1 MNEPFRYS
9 FYVDIEAN
17 VFDSHTAVAI
27 DELRKE
33 AEEVKIF
40 GSYPKQLNGDKR

>member
-17 VFDSHTAVAI
+17 VFDSHTAFAI
-27 DELRKE
+27 DELQDE
-33 AEEVKIF
+33 AEEIKIF
-40 GSYPKQLNGDKR
+40 GSYPKQLNSD

>member
-17 VFDSHTAVAI
+17 MHEASTQNALE
-27 DELRKE
+27 ELKSE
-33 AEEVKIF
+33 AEEIKLF
-40 GSYPKQLNGDKR
+40 GSYPKQINAE

>member
-1 MNEPFRYS
+1 M
-9 FYVDIEAN
+9 EAN
-17 VFDSHTAVAI
+17 GFESHTAVAI